1 MDIPYDV
8 LENNE
13 ERVIVMPLGGVEKD
27 SIKCIFENEQ
37 LVIQWNREKPNLKD
51 WLNAVQEDCFWWKFK
66 TVIGLPH
73 HVYVDR
79 IYVQLLQNNTLIITI
94 PKIIIPS
101 KIDLEIQYL

>member
-37 LVIQWNREKPNLKD
+37 LVIQ
-51 WLNAVQEDCFWWKFK
+51 
-66 TVIGLPH
+66 
-73 HVYVDR
+73 
-79 IYVQLLQNNTLIITI
+79 
-94 PKIIIPS
+94 
-101 KIDLEIQYL
+101 